1 MLQEDSWPTMAE
13 GHNAVAFQFTV
24 TDEGVG
30 LNVNHEA
37 LKAVWRSG
45 VRSWK
50 KRLGRFKVA

>member
-1 MLQEDSWPTMAE
+1 MAE

-45 VRSWK
+45 IRSWK
-50 KRLGRFKVA
+50 KRLGRFKVLVISNFE